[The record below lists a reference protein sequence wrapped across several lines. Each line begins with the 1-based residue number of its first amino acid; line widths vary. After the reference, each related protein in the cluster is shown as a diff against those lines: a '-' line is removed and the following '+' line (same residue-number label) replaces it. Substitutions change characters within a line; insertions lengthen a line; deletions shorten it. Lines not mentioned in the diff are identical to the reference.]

1 MDPVWEMLCWQ
12 HTGQEEVS
20 KGPVDES
27 IKSRGK
33 NTGKLQLLIKK
44 ISQIS

>member
-20 KGPVDES
+20 NRPVDES
-27 IKSRGK
+27 
-33 NTGKLQLLIKK
+33 QLNLEAK
-44 ISQIS
+44 ILGNSSCP

>member
-12 HTGQEEVS
+12 YTGQEEVS
-20 KGPVDES
+20 KGPVDKS